1 MYALKV
7 ENLKAY
13 YITSLYGIERKV
25 RAVDNVSFQ
34 VMENEILGIA
44 GESGCGKS
52 TLLKTL
58 IGLIKPPLSVI
69 GGEIYYKYD
78 GKEVN
83 ILKSSSDLKE
93 LKWKVFSYVPQ
104 GSMNV
109 LNPTRKIIK
118 TFEDVIKIH
127 LNVTNNDEIRNMV
140 GEHLKSLGLPLEVL
154 NSFPHQLSGG
164 MRQRVTIALATILK
178 PKVIITDEATT
189 ALDVVVQR
197 GVIQLLKRIQ
207 SEFKNSIIMVTHDM
221 GVHANMADRIIIMYA
236 GKLVEIG
243 SAKDIFKNPL
253 HPYTRYL
260 IESLPKI
267 GDKTIRR
274 SVPGAP
280 PSLLNP
286 PSGCRFHPRCP
297 YAMNECKEMV
307 PDLIEVEKGHKVACF
322 LHGKE
327 VEKV

>member
-1 MYALKV
+1 
-7 ENLKAY
+7 
-13 YITSLYGIERKV
+13 
-25 RAVDNVSFQ
+25 
-34 VMENEILGIA
+34 
-44 GESGCGKS
+44 
-52 TLLKTL
+52 
-58 IGLIKPPLSVI
+58 
-69 GGEIYYKYD
+69 
-78 GKEVN
+78 
-83 ILKSSSDLKE
+83 
-93 LKWKVFSYVPQ
+93 
-104 GSMNV
+104 
-109 LNPTRKIIK
+109 
-118 TFEDVIKIH
+118 
-127 LNVTNNDEIRNMV
+127 
-140 GEHLKSLGLPLEVL
+140 
-154 NSFPHQLSGG
+154 
-164 MRQRVTIALATILK
+164 
-178 PKVIITDEATT
+178 
-189 ALDVVVQR
+189 
-197 GVIQLLKRIQ
+197 
-207 SEFKNSIIMVTHDM
+207 MVTHDM